1 MSKCVN
7 LSTLTEKEIRK
18 NIVLTMKDMNRIA
31 YAVQFRDEAIKEDS
45 RFVDEC
51 VKTADLAI
59 RVVSGPVHCDAQPR
73 YEFFRRIIVSTIQS
87 AIPAFSSQNL

>member
-18 NIVLTMKDMNRIA
+18 NIVLTMKDMNRISC
-31 YAVQFRDEAIKEDS
+31 VLHFRNDAMKEDS

-51 VKTADLAI
+51 VETANLAI
-59 RVVSGPVHCDAQPR
+59 KVVSGPFNCDTQPR